1 MFGAHGASGEEFF
14 EGWLRGGSTASDQ
27 VIDAE

>member
-14 EGWLRGGSTASDQ
+14 EGWLMGGSTASDQ